1 MVLGTITDVDDLHLN
16 ITIPELARS
25 LVVQFGGTVPNGDS
39 GATLL
44 DASVGAVQDIAGNL
58 NVISAGLVCREEH
71 DLILP
76 TMESGTINYGTG
88 VLVLTFSEI
97 VDATPTT
104 NLDGSKIRLSNTA
117 GDSSVVTQSPPLS
130 GETTVSL
137 TGAVVSVQSDSTLL
151 TLTLT
156 ELQRASA
163 IALSATAGGD
173 ASVLVIDVDTG
184 AARDVGTNLIAG
196 ATGVTLVETAD
207 SVIPTILSA
216 TLDYSTGVLVV
227 TSNEFIDTTGI
238 DQVDVDQ
245 LYLSNGNDFI
255 TWTVTIDEQSLTK
268 GQGVAVAQASNSGTL
283 TVAWTGGLGTTIVI
297 TSAADQVF
305 DTAADLIVGG
315 TQINAANLVSVSST
329 TTNGQFHIDRKSV
342 V

>member
-1 MVLGTITDVDDLHLN
+1 M
-16 ITIPELARS
+16 
-25 LVVQFGGTVPNGDS
+25 
-39 GATLL
+39 
-44 DASVGAVQDIAGNL
+44 
-58 NVISAGLVCREEH
+58 
-71 DLILP
+71 
-76 TMESGTINYGTG
+76 
-88 VLVLTFSEI
+88 
-97 VDATPTT
+97 
-104 NLDGSKIRLSNTA
+104 
-117 GDSSVVTQSPPLS
+117 
-130 GETTVSL
+130 
-137 TGAVVSVQSDSTLL
+137 
-151 TLTLT
+151 
-156 ELQRASA
+156 
-163 IALSATAGGD
+163 
-173 ASVLVIDVDTG
+173 
-184 AARDVGTNLIAG
+184 
-196 ATGVTLVETAD
+196 ETAD

-329 TTNGQFHIDRKSV
+329 TTNGQFHIHLTGSSV
-342 V
+342 VANGLDSHNVTVTLTELQRVAAIAISNTPGGDGSAVVLEPLFNST